1 MEKVKNYKPRKYW
14 QQIRQSKKSDQK
26 LFTKTDT
33 TEITNEFKKHFD
45 KVSNT
50 PRVPEI
56 DNTSSNADVR
66 SFLTNLEQQEDELFH
81 VTEEDVRKAISSLN
95 NSKTFDHHDI
105 KAEHYKYAS
114 PKLYEVLAT
123 TTKRF

>member
-33 TEITNEFKKHFD
+33 TKITNEFKKHFD
-45 KVSNT
+45 NVSNT

-81 VTEEDVRKAISSLN
+81 VTEEDV
-95 NSKTFDHHDI
+95 
-105 KAEHYKYAS
+105 
-114 PKLYEVLAT
+114 
-123 TTKRF
+123 